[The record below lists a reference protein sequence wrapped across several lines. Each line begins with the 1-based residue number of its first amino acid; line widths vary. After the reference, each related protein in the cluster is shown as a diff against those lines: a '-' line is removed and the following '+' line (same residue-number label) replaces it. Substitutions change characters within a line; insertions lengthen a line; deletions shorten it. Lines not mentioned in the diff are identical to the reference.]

1 MKNKIIQF
9 VKNHPFL
16 YNLAKKFNRKL
27 NRVPVKVDY
36 VTRIIYYTYT
46 MKSEEDLE
54 KIRKH
59 YSTIKKLNTKPFVI
73 IDNNELNKFIHKY
86 IRENT
91 DIMFASLDY
100 FKKYHKLLSANRM
113 ILLDFNKDYEDEELL
128 EYLQ

>member
-36 VTRIIYYTYT
+36 ITRNIYYTYT
-46 MKSEEDLE
+46 MQSEDNLNT
-54 KIRKH
+54 IREN
-59 YSTIKKLNTKPFVI
+59 YNRIKKPWTKLFIV
-73 IDNNELNKFIHKY
+73 IDNNELNKNIHRY

-100 FKKYHKLLSANRM
+100 FRKYHKTINAGRM
-113 ILLDFNKDYEDEELL
+113 VLLDFNKNYEFEEILD
-128 EYLQ
+128 YLQ

>member
-46 MKSEEDLE
+46 MKNEEDLE

-73 IDNNELNKFIHKY
+73 IDNNELNKYIHKY

-91 DIMFASLDY
+91 DMMFASLDY

>member
-73 IDNNELNKFIHKY
+73 IDNKELNKFIHKY

-91 DIMFASLDY
+91 DMMFASLDY

-113 ILLDFNKDYEDEELL
+113 ILLDFNKDYESEELL

>member
-9 VKNHPFL
+9 IKNHPFL

-46 MKSEEDLE
+46 MKNEEDLE
-54 KIRKH
+54 KIRKN
-59 YSTIKKLNTKPFVI
+59 YNTIKRTETKLFI
-73 IDNNELNKFIHKY
+73 ILDNKDLNKNIHRY

-100 FKKYHKLLSANRM
+100 FKKYHKTLNTNK
-113 ILLDFNKDYEDEELL
+113 IVLLDYNRDYKDYELL
-128 EYLQ
+128 EYLK

>member
-59 YSTIKKLNTKPFVI
+59 YSTIKKLNT
-73 IDNNELNKFIHKY
+73 
-86 IRENT
+86 
-91 DIMFASLDY
+91 
-100 FKKYHKLLSANRM
+100 
-113 ILLDFNKDYEDEELL
+113 
-128 EYLQ
+128 

>member
-113 ILLDFNKDYEDEELL
+113 ILLDFNKDYENEELL
-128 EYLQ
+128 EFLQ

>member
-100 FKKYHKLLSANRM
+100 FKKYHKTLSASRM
-113 ILLDFNKDYEDEELL
+113 VLLDFNKDYEDEELL

>member
-113 ILLDFNKDYEDEELL
+113 ILLDFNKDYENEELL

>member
-59 YSTIKKLNTKPFVI
+59 YSTIKKQNTKPFVI
-73 IDNNELNKFIHKY
+73 IDNKELNKFIHKY

-91 DIMFASLDY
+91 DMMFASLDY
-100 FKKYHKLLSANRM
+100 FKKYHKTLSASRM
-113 ILLDFNKDYEDEELL
+113 VLLDFNRDYEDEELL

>member
-16 YNLAKKFNRKL
+16 YNLGKKFNRKL

-46 MKSEEDLE
+46 MKSEENLE

-113 ILLDFNKDYEDEELL
+113 ILLDFNKDYENEELL